1 MRAGPSLDE
10 SGPSVDAPRV
20 KRVQIHVPTPNR
32 RTIQQA
38 AEILR
43 HGGIV
48 VYPTDTI
55 YGLGCDFTKKDAVER
70 LYRIREFS
78 PKKPLAFM
86 CRDLKHIADYAF
98 VSNFQYRT
106 MKRLIPGAFTFV
118 LPASREVPKHM
129 VQKRREVG
137 IRVPDHPV
145 PMALLEA
152 LGNPIITTSCG
163 DDPETG
169 LPLADPEAIVRE
181 LGTKADLFLDAGF
194 GGMEPS
200 TVLSLLADDVEVLRQ
215 GVGEV

>member
-1 MRAGPSLDE
+1 M
-10 SGPSVDAPRV
+10 

-38 AEILR
+38 VEVLR
-43 HGGIV
+43 GGGIV

-55 YGLGCDFTKKDAVER
+55 YGLGCDITQKKAVEK
-70 LYRIREFS
+70 LYRIRDLS

-86 CRDLKHIADYAF
+86 CKDLKHIADFAF

-129 VQKRREVG
+129 VQKKREVG
-137 IRVPDHPV
+137 IRVPDHAV
-145 PMALLEA
+145 PLALVEA
-152 LGNPIITTSCG
+152 LGHPIITTSCG
-163 DDPETG
+163 ENPETD

-181 LGTKADLFLDAGF
+181 LGDSVDMFLDAGY

-200 TVLSLLADDVEVLRQ
+200 TVVSLLGDEVEVLRQ
-215 GVGEV
+215 GLGEI